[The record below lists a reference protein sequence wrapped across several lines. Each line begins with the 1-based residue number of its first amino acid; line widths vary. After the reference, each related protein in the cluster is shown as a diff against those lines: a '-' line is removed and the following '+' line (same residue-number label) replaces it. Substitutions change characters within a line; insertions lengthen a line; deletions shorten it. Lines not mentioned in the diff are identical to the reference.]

1 MCTFKLDSPIDA
13 TLRDMAHT
21 PHLAFLLSMS
31 RKIQS
36 LNLSSFNQLSWNEHF
51 PCILPQ
57 LGSKLTG
64 KMATEKCYTFA
75 TFDEIGHNRAR
86 YLPVLYFRRLLRN
99 KPEDELLI
107 WLATVFVSIL
117 SQHMLTT
124 TDHST
129 RINILS
135 TFKHLNFFFIRTS
148 LQSVRTC
155 YPNLRTYKALFH
167 SYPNLQTYKHL

>member
-1 MCTFKLDSPIDA
+1 MKKDILKQGSHPSDHMENKDLLRTF
-13 TLRDMAHT
+13 
-21 PHLAFLLSMS
+21 LAFTRTLEGRTQS
-31 RKIQS
+31 RAS
-36 LNLSSFNQLSWNEHF
+36 
-51 PCILPQ
+51 
-57 LGSKLTG
+57 
-64 KMATEKCYTFA
+64 
-75 TFDEIGHNRAR
+75 
-86 YLPVLYFRRLLRN
+86 YLPALYFRRLLRN

-107 WLATVFVSIL
+107 WSATVFVSIL
-117 SQHMLTT
+117 SQRILTT

-135 TFKHLNFFFIRTS
+135 TFKHLNFFIRTS